1 MSLLFFLWSLF
12 HVHNP
17 PIVRQHVVIQT
28 PPSTSTENLFP
39 IVEQIP
45 LLQQPYRKMICFSN
59 DAMASTIKTEDMTIV
74 PMLRVF
80 RSRQQQFSPNHYYP
94 RSNYLLFSN
103 SMYASVM
110 GYADFCCMQDKV
122 AEIVLPYLED
132 EKNSWMV
139 WMDDPLLMGTV
150 RAYGKKQV
158 VVDRTT
164 WITMQKEYFS
174 DHILIGDVSK
184 TFQ

>member
-1 MSLLFFLWSLF
+1 MRLLSFLWSLL

-17 PIVRQHVVIQT
+17 SIIGQHVVIQT
-28 PPSTSTENLFP
+28 PPSTENLFP
-39 IVEQIP
+39 IVEQLP

-59 DAMASTIKTEDMTIV
+59 DAISPTIKTEEMTIV

-80 RSRQQQFSPNHYYP
+80 KTRQRQFSPHHHYP
-94 RSNYLLFSN
+94 RSNYLLFSR
-103 SMYASVM
+103 SMYASIM
-110 GYADFCCMQDKV
+110 GYADFCCMQDKLS
-122 AEIVLPYLED
+122 EIVLQYLSD
-132 EKNSWMV
+132 EKNAWMI
-139 WMDDPLLMGTV
+139 WMDDPFLMGSV

-164 WITMQKEYFS
+164 WITFKKEPFS
-174 DHILIGDVSK
+174 DHLLIGDLSK